1 VLFFVSRPQPINTRI
16 MKTKVIILLFAAVSG
31 ISLTACR
38 QSGDKKGT
46 AEVPVLSESERSVY
60 LEKGKTIA
68 GATFAVLSSQLQSA
82 MQEGGVGSAIEYCQV
97 NAYPLV
103 DSLSK
108 VHNAAIRRTTLKVRN
123 PDDQP
128 TELEREILEAYARKD
143 AAGEQIGPMV
153 RALKGQE
160 VIFFAPIRTNAFCL
174 QCHGV
179 PGQTLSEENYA
190 LIRRHYPEDQ
200 AIGYQDGD
208 LRGMWS
214 IRFSGER

>member
-1 VLFFVSRPQPINTRI
+1 MLFFVSRPQPINIRI
-16 MKTKVIILLFAAVSG
+16 MKIKVIILLFAAVSG
-31 ISLTACR
+31 ISLAACR
-38 QSGDKKGT
+38 QSSDKKET
-46 AEVPVLSESERSVY
+46 AEVPVLNEREQNAY

-82 MQEGGVGSAIEYCQV
+82 MQEGGVSNAIEYCQL

-108 VHNAAIRRTTLKVRN
+108 VHHAAIRRTTLKVRN

-128 TELEREILEAYARKD
+128 NELEREILETYARKD

-153 RALKGQE
+153 RALAEQE

-174 QCHGV
+174 QCHGI
-179 PGQTLSEENYA
+179 PGETLREEDHA

-200 AIGYQDGD
+200 ATGYQDGD